1 MFLWNKSSHP
11 YTTMLISA
19 SQRGHLRKKSTLYSV
34 FIQLSTL
41 CGHCQEMVNVWQ
53 RYHRTRSGHVGLQ
66 RLEHPIVYAWLHYKG
81 FNSFFSPEFMRQFWL
96 LIFSFPER
104 LDGCAMIWVSKPA
117 LSGDQFALRVSLVE
131 ELFPPLSCTHPIHQR
146 LQCVLERR
154 FCKERWMINRVGVHS
169 QTCYEDQINITSTIT
184 CGPRLNSNTNSLLKW
199 TGVRCLLYSQ

>member
-41 CGHCQEMVNVWQ
+41 CGHCQEMVNVGQ

-81 FNSFFSPEFMRQFWL
+81 FNSFFPRVYAAVLTFDLQLSWKTWWLCHDLGQQACSVWWPVCPE
-96 LIFSFPER
+96 S
-104 LDGCAMIWVSKPA
+104 
-117 LSGDQFALRVSLVE
+117 
-131 ELFPPLSCTHPIHQR
+131 LSCRGTLSPSELHTPYPPETPMR
-146 LQCVLERR
+146 AGKNFL
-154 FCKERWMINRVGVHS
+154 
-169 QTCYEDQINITSTIT
+169 
-184 CGPRLNSNTNSLLKW
+184 
-199 TGVRCLLYSQ
+199 

>member
-41 CGHCQEMVNVWQ
+41 CGHCQEMVNVGQ

-81 FNSFFSPEFMRQFWL
+81 FNSFFPQSLCGSFDFWSSAFL
-96 LIFSFPER
+96 KDLMAVPWFGS
-104 LDGCAMIWVSKPA
+104 A
-117 LSGDQFALRVSLVE
+117 
-131 ELFPPLSCTHPIHQR
+131 
-146 LQCVLERR
+146 
-154 FCKERWMINRVGVHS
+154 
-169 QTCYEDQINITSTIT
+169 
-184 CGPRLNSNTNSLLKW
+184 SLL
-199 TGVRCLLYSQ
+199 CLVTSLMVVFIVCWAVGCTTKTCFSKKK

>member
-1 MFLWNKSSHP
+1 
-11 YTTMLISA
+11 MLISA

-81 FNSFFSPEFMRQFWL
+81 FNSFFPQSLCGSFDFWSSAFL
-96 LIFSFPER
+96 KDL
-104 LDGCAMIWVSKPA
+104 M
-117 LSGDQFALRVSLVE
+117 
-131 ELFPPLSCTHPIHQR
+131 
-146 LQCVLERR
+146 
-154 FCKERWMINRVGVHS
+154 ERWMINRVGVHS

-184 CGPRLNSNTNSLLKW
+184 CGSRLNSNTNSLLKW